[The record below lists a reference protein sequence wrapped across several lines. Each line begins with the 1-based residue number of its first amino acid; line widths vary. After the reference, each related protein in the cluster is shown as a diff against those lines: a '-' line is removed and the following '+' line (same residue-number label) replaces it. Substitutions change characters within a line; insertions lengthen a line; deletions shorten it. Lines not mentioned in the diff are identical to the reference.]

1 MVELKIFSLLK
12 LSLSNKRGEKMENLK
27 NTITKTDTLKNNLK
41 TVTNQIKQSIIR
53 GGVQI
58 LKV

>member
-1 MVELKIFSLLK
+1 
-12 LSLSNKRGEKMENLK
+12 MENLK
-27 NTITKTDTLKNNLK
+27 QNIDKTDTLKNNIK
-41 TVTNQIKQSIIR
+41 TIFNQIKQSIIR

>member
-1 MVELKIFSLLK
+1 
-12 LSLSNKRGEKMENLK
+12 MENLQ

-41 TVTNQIKQSIIR
+41 TVTNQIKQSIVR
-53 GGVQI
+53 GGGAI

>member
-1 MVELKIFSLLK
+1 
-12 LSLSNKRGEKMENLK
+12 MENLQ

-41 TVTNQIKQSIIR
+41 TVTNQIKQSIVR
-53 GGVQI
+53 GGVTI